1 LACTFPTHVVNP
13 ATIRARVLG
22 RTLSSGENLLG
33 DEDVIEISGGG
44 RWRVDFE
51 GIELIGR
58 QVGQFDYSDADMARL
73 WSTWEAHA
81 AAGTVAIDVPVPFL
95 DTAPRP
101 VAGGRPLWP
110 GDLVHGSPDPYFP
123 EATGFAAP
131 LIVARIIDPAAL
143 RATQLHIHVSRG
155 SQPRGGEHFSIVHP
169 TKGPRLYKVERV
181 VAPPDQ
187 PVTVRIS
194 PPLREA
200 VADDTPLD
208 FDWPRLRARL
218 VPNSD
223 ISAAFTWGRADSLSI
238 SFVEA
243 P

>member
-1 LACTFPTHVVNP
+1 MAFTFPTHVVNP
-13 ATIRARVLG
+13 ATIRARAIG

-44 RWRVDFE
+44 RWRVDLE

-58 QVGQFDYSDADMARL
+58 QVGGLLYSDEDMARL
-73 WSTWEAHA
+73 WSAWEAHGG
-81 AAGTVAIDVPVPFL
+81 AGTVAIDVPVPFL
-95 DTAPRP
+95 ETAPRP

-110 GDLVHGSPDPYFP
+110 GDLVHTGPDPYFP
-123 EATGFAAP
+123 EATAFASP
-131 LIVARIIDPAAL
+131 LVVARIVDPAGL
-143 RATQLHIHVSRG
+143 RATSLRIHVTRG
-155 SQPRGGEHFSIVHP
+155 SRLRGGEHFSIDHP
-169 TKGPRLYKVERV
+169 AKGPRLYKIERV
-181 VAPPDQ
+181 TTPGQTA
-187 PVTVRIS
+187 TVRIS

-200 VADDTPLD
+200 VGDDMPVD

-223 ISAAFTWGRADSLSI
+223 IAAAFTWGRPDTVSI

>member
-1 LACTFPTHVVNP
+1 LPLTYPTHVVNP
-13 ATIRARVLG
+13 AVIRARLLG

-33 DEDVIEISGGG
+33 DEDVIDIGGGG
-44 RWRVDFE
+44 RWHVDFD
-51 GIELIGR
+51 GIELIER
-58 QVGQFDYSDADMARL
+58 EVGQRLYTDEDLARL
-73 WSTWEAHA
+73 WSAWESHLGG
-81 AAGTVAIDVPVPFL
+81 GTISIDLPVPFL

-101 VAGGRPLWP
+101 TAGGRLIDPS
-110 GDLVHGSPDPYFP
+110 DLVHGSVDPYFP
-123 EATGFAAP
+123 EATAFSAP
-131 LIVARIIDPAAL
+131 LIVARVTEPASL
-143 RATQLHIHVSRG
+143 RATTLEIHITRGAQL
-155 SQPRGGEHFSIVHP
+155 RGGEHFSIDHP
-169 TKGPRLYKVERV
+169 AKGPRLYKVERV
-181 VAPPDQ
+181 TSPGQTA
-187 PVTVRIS
+187 TVRIS

-208 FDWPRLRARL
+208 FDWPRMRARL